1 MLMEDSF
8 MLFFGTFDAIVL
20 IASIYILFPHEHPE
34 HKHLSVQHIHW
45 AIDRFATMQDRNPLA
60 KSAQGVLR
68 AILAKFTKALSHSAT
83 SPGKDS
89 ETPCSTRGQSETT
102 PASSSSRQDAH
113 ISAVLNPVIGG
124 ADSEKGVRSDGLQVP
139 GETWLSPS
147 EWAFAPD
154 GLTSIMPTFATSDL
168 IFNDLTA
175 VPDGDLM
182 GVANMDV
189 TAGGGLEWQFGGDI
203 GEGTLWQVLN
213 QFQPR

>member
-1 MLMEDSF
+1 

-20 IASIYILFPHEHPE
+20 IASIYILFPHDHPE
-34 HKHLSVQHIHW
+34 HKQLAVQHIHW
-45 AIDRFATMQDRNPLA
+45 AIERFATMQARNPLA

-68 AILAKFTKALSHSAT
+68 AILGKFTRALSNSA
-83 SPGKDS
+83 SPAKDS
-89 ETPCSTRGQSETT
+89 ETPSSTRGPSETT
-102 PASSSSRQDAH
+102 PASVVGRREISQASSLTTDEYGKD
-113 ISAVLNPVIGG
+113 SASNGHG
-124 ADSEKGVRSDGLQVP
+124 FESASTGLAMT

-154 GLTSIMPTFATSDL
+154 GLSNIMPTFATSDL

-175 VPDGDLM
+175 VQDGMDMMEVPGM
-182 GVANMDV
+182 GV
-189 TAGGGLEWQFGGDI
+189 GGLDWQFGGDI